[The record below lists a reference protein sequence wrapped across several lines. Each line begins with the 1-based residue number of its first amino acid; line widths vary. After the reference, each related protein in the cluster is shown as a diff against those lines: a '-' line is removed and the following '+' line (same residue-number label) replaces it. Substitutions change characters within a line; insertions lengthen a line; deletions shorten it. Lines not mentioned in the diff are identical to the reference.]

1 MYLNHVWKSGIFLFI
16 FQILAI
22 NNIKKSLHL
31 YHFNFNFSFQWNS
44 LNKIKAS
51 DGSLENLVWVF
62 TIKHTSHNS
71 NASCCCPSS
80 PNSQDTLPQLGL
92 WKILWR
98 PNLGEKKKPIWSSL
112 FSHVLLFSSWF
123 KKIWS
128 LVLTDPVTPI
138 LQCTLRITLLTRVIT
153 RILSKVRRLGAEKE

>member
-98 PNLGEKKKPIWSSL
+98 PNLGEKENPFGGLYFPMYYCFHPDFFFDFVPSFDRPSNT
-112 FSHVLLFSSWF
+112 
-123 KKIWS
+123 
-128 LVLTDPVTPI
+128 LV
-138 LQCTLRITLLTRVIT
+138 QCTLRITLLTRVIT
-153 RILSKVRRLGAEKE
+153 RVLSKVRRLGAHKE